1 MKNKFVFNEG
11 NQINQIIC
19 AIFINIPAIS
29 YGTTIGWM
37 SPMTLLLQSKDTPTE
52 VPLTD
57 IEISWIASLPY
68 LVCVPANYL
77 VAYVGDRF
85 GRKLSIIFMSTMCA
99 ACWILKL
106 SSYNIWAFLVARCLA
121 GIVMA
126 ASCVNCPV
134 YTKEVCDNNIRGA
147 LGCML
152 ALFFTTGSLFT
163 YIIGDLFSYRTVLWI
178 CLSIPVFHLIT
189 FTLMPESPSYL
200 VKIGKE
206 EEAAKALSWLRR
218 RGKNH
223 YTIQNEI
230 EALKK
235 EQKNDIDGDKFL
247 LKAILK
253 DKILFKAFQIA
264 LMAALAREVCGAV
277 PVLNFAGGIFAMASE
292 GTGLILSPNQQAM
305 MLGVVQLTGSLL
317 ASSVVEKVGRKVL
330 MAGTCLISGLSMF
343 GLASWFL
350 ARDYSYFAPAWIP
363 VFTLCL
369 CILCDASGL
378 QPISVVITG
387 EIFSFKYRG
396 SVLATTMA
404 IASLADFLQ
413 LLYFKPLASS
423 IGVHYAFYFF
433 SFMCLSSALYT
444 IIVVPETKA
453 RDLEDIYDDL
463 RGIKRNEKNKEIS
476 TISNSV

>member
-37 SPMTLLLQSKDTPTE
+37 SPNTLLLQSKDSPTE

-57 IEISWIASLPY
+57 IEISWMASLPY
-68 LVCVPANYL
+68 LLCVPANYL
-77 VAYVGDRF
+77 VAYIGDRY

-99 ACWILKL
+99 
-106 SSYNIWAFLVARCLA
+106 
-121 GIVMA
+121 
-126 ASCVNCPV
+126 
-134 YTKEVCDNNIRGA
+134 
-147 LGCML
+147 L
-152 ALFFTTGSLFT
+152 ALFFTTGSLFA
-163 YIIGDLFSYRTVLWI
+163 YIIGDIFSYRTVLWI
-178 CLSIPVFHLIT
+178 CLSLPLFHLIT

-223 YTIQNEI
+223 YTIQNELESI
-230 EALKK
+230 KK

-277 PVLNFAGGIFAMASE
+277 PVLNFAGGIFSMASE

-413 LLYFKPLASS
+413 LLYFKPMASS

-433 SFMCLSSALYT
+433 SFMCISSALYT
-444 IIVVPETKA
+444 IIVVPETKG
-453 RDLEDIYDDL
+453 RDLEAIYDDL
-463 RGIKRNEKNKEIS
+463 RGKKRKEKNKDIA
-476 TISNSV
+476 TISNGV